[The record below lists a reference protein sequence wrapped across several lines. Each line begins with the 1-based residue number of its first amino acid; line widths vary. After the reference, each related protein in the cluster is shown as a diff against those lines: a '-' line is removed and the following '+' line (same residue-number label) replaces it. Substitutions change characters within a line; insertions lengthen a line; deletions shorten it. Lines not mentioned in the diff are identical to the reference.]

1 MKKLIVLFPGIR
13 YSTDMPLL
21 YYGRLKYEERGYE
34 VLHMNYDNTYKKVK
48 TLEEAIEYGKEYAL
62 NKLNELSLKEFK
74 EKIYNIEIND
84 DNRAKIT
91 KELIRYFGDALNEIE
106 IRI

>member
-48 TLEEAIEYGKEYAL
+48 TLEEAIKCWKYKKNLQGHNRYEESDL
-62 NKLNELSLKEFK
+62 IVLK
-74 EKIYNIEIND
+74 
-84 DNRAKIT
+84 
-91 KELIRYFGDALNEIE
+91 G
-106 IRI
+106 